1 MGVKNLDLASFL
13 RREKPYSQNQCIKTK
28 IELAWLALQSVRV
41 IRYHLLQKHD
51 HWVIGV
57 YKPWNSISLRC
68 AHLSIPT
75 ACRSHPNTSSLHHLT
90 PHSKGQNWYSEGREP
105 ASPLR
110 GNTFSSIPHL
120 NHTASEQPPTLHPT
134 PHGRGQ
140 NWSSEGCKPASSR
153 PGRKKSS
160 SKCSRQ
166 KNKRCL

>member
-75 ACRSHPNTSSLHHLT
+75 ACRSHPNTSSLPHLT

-110 GNTFSSIPHL
+110 GNTFSSIPHCFWAATDVTS
-120 NHTASEQPPTLHPT
+120 HTPWQRPELILRGLQTSLVSSWKKKEQ
-134 PHGRGQ
+134 Q
-140 NWSSEGCKPASSR
+140 
-153 PGRKKSS
+153 
-160 SKCSRQ
+160 Q
-166 KNKRCL
+166 VF